1 MFPLFVN
8 PLTAAIAAGV
18 AVTALT
24 AIYLLRNRFRR
35 RTVSSLM
42 LWRDARE
49 AREGGTKVR
58 RLHTPLLFFIELVA
72 LALLCLAAA
81 DPHVRM
87 NQGAR
92 PLVVVLDDSF
102 SMTAG
107 GDNSPRQRA
116 LDALAKELRS
126 NPPYSIRFVLA
137 GDRPQL
143 LGEAVRS
150 PREALQIAE
159 GWRCRS
165 SSARIDEAI
174 ALGAELGGQVS
185 PPLVLVLTDHK
196 PDQVIPDKGRLR
208 WWSCGR
214 SSGNVAIVNAAR
226 TSRDGLDRCLIEV
239 ANL

>member
-1 MFPLFVN
+1 MFPLLVN

-18 AVTALT
+18 AATALT

-35 RTVSSLM
+35 RPVSSLM

-87 NQGAR
+87 TQGTR

-107 GDNSPRQRA
+107 GKDSPRERP
-116 LDALAKELRS
+116 LTALAKEISRT
-126 NPPYSIRFVLA
+126 PPYSVRFILA

-143 LGEAVRS
+143 LGETVRHKG
-150 PREALQIAE
+150 EAL
-159 GWRCRS
+159 
-165 SSARIDEAI
+165 RI
-174 ALGAELGGQVS
+174 S
-185 PPLVLVLTDHK
+185 
-196 PDQVIPDKGRLR
+196 
-208 WWSCGR
+208 
-214 SSGNVAIVNAAR
+214 
-226 TSRDGLDRCLIEV
+226 
-239 ANL
+239 